1 MPPISNILARTPE
14 HRSLLAGIF
23 FVACVSAYW
32 VFTRIAGQCG
42 GMGDCVHY
50 LQMAESFRTGQFV
63 PINTPFNDRILSP
76 WLVSLL
82 PTTAVNGFWIV
93 NTCSALAFVVAWH
106 RLTLILKLRNVEF
119 AALLIWFMLHPLG
132 FGLYHVTPASADP
145 LAHALLGL
153 TTLAY
158 LSRHPMLPVVLMLG
172 LLTKESF
179 TFVGLIMVLA
189 EGVRTVLTGSGRR
202 TQSLRI
208 IGSVIAVLLL
218 HKLLIAFI
226 DQRLFPP
233 TDGFKPS
240 IQDTLRYFWTAAQQE
255 PPRFVVWAT
264 ALMCV
269 VGAFPMLM
277 LRPWR
282 TPTSGLPL
290 SASVYFGV
298 GGAGFVA
305 LGLLGGSDMSRIIF
319 TGNFLIMC
327 AMLYSAGQSLPSVWS
342 TLTATLL
349 SLGIALNYTRLL
361 PVNLE
366 YDYYVN
372 DQRLGPTITVLL
384 GCLLVLAIGACTSLL
399 IQRHNIRREQ

>member
-32 VFTRIAGQCG
+32 VFTRIPGQCG

-50 LQMAESFRTGQFV
+50 LQMAESFRTGRFV

-82 PTTAVNGFWIV
+82 PTTAANGFWIV
-93 NTCSALAFVVAWH
+93 NTCSALAFVLAWH

-119 AALLIWFMLHPLG
+119 AALLTWFMLHPLG

-158 LSRHPMLPVVLMLG
+158 LSRHPILPVVLMLG

-179 TFVGLIMVLA
+179 AFIGLIIVLA
-189 EGVRTVLTGSGRR
+189 EGVRMVLTRSGGLA
-202 TQSLRI
+202 QSLRI

-218 HKLLIAFI
+218 HKLLIVFI

-240 IQDTLRYFWTAAQQE
+240 IQDTLRYFWTAAKQE

-264 ALMCV
+264 AFMCV
-269 VGAFPMLM
+269 VGAFPVLM

-282 TPTSGLPL
+282 TPASGLSL

-327 AMLYSAGQSLPSVWS
+327 TMLYSAERALPSVWS

-361 PVNLE
+361 PANLE